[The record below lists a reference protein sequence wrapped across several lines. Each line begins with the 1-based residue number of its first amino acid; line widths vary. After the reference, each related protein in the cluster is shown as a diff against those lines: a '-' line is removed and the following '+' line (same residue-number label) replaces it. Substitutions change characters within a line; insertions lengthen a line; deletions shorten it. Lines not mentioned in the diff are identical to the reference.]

1 MSECLDLQL
10 GLQTESNLVLL
21 KIMIWVLYLF
31 TMKYLEI
38 PSLMVYLIESRETV
52 TAHGN
57 LDGLLVGISLVQE
70 YGTTLESSVILL
82 KLN

>member
-1 MSECLDLQL
+1 
-10 GLQTESNLVLL
+10 
-21 KIMIWVLYLF
+21 
-31 TMKYLEI
+31 MKYLEI

-57 LDGLLVGISLVQE
+57 LNGLFVGILLVQE